1 MIHTVKCDS
10 DFFHAL
16 KCGDKTFELRRND
29 RDYRVGDYLAVNEV
43 TEVRDEEM
51 SLYLKVPAVYK
62 KVFSGDSL
70 LFRITYVLEDAE
82 LLAPS
87 MVALGLKKVSLP
99 CESVEQSYARM
110 RCTEGYGVHSKEM
123 LDKSEAESAEIENDN
138 LT

>member
-1 MIHTVKCDS
+1 MR
-10 DFFHAL
+10 FRLFHAL

-43 TEVRDEEM
+43 IEVRDEEM

-70 LFRITYVLEDAE
+70 LFRITYVLGDAE
-82 LLAPS
+82 FLAPG

-99 CESVEQSYARM
+99 CESFKQSNVNM
-110 RCTEGYGVHSKEM
+110 RCIEDYGVHSEEE
-123 LDKSEAESAEIENDN
+123 LNESEAEIVEIEDDN